1 MRKPTRREF
10 GWMLIGAAV
19 LIGLFVLFAM
29 LTGCGL
35 KEQHSTLDQKQRESI
50 AETTTA
56 KVLRETAT
64 VQPEVNVKTT
74 AKDGSSTE
82 VTIPAAATQK
92 VEAETKASAD
102 SNSSA
107 SGSAAQSE
115 SFPMFVKLIGVGVGL
130 LVLLL
135 VWWLIRRSSKAADAA
150 WVAADGMVA
159 SKIHNLRTHQ
169 TASTDPNVIAAL
181 KTQEAEL
188 QRLRAEMLAP

>member
-10 GWMLIGAAV
+10 GWMLIGAA
-19 LIGLFVLFAM
+19 LFVALMIVFAM
-29 LTGCGL
+29 SGCGL

-82 VTIPAAATQK
+82 VTIPATATQK
-92 VEAETKASAD
+92 IEAETAATAD
-102 SNSSA
+102 SDSAA
-107 SGSAAQSE
+107 SGNAAQSD

-130 LVLLL
+130 LILLL
-135 VWWLIRRSSKAADAA
+135 VWWLIRRSSKAVDAA